1 MLQALQLAQTSTS
14 SLATFGEDSKW
25 DAPFIGKSKDDFEP
39 SSSTQHQKRRKVLGT
54 ATVKA
59 ACGSNRVKFRC
70 AIWEVVG
77 KTIDLLAHPLLQN
90 SRA

>member
-1 MLQALQLAQTSTS
+1 LLQALQLAQTSTS

-25 DAPFIGKSKDDFEP
+25 DAPFIGKSKDDFES

-59 ACGSNRVKFRC
+59 ACGSNRVKFRFTSLHC
-70 AIWEVVG
+70 AKFCSI
-77 KTIDLLAHPLLQN
+77 LLHV
-90 SRA
+90 SI